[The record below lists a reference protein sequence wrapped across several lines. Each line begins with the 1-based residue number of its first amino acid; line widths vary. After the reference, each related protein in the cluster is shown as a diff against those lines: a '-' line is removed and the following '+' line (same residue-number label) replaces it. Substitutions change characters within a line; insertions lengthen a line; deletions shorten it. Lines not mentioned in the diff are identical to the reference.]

1 MSRETQ
7 QTSTASPTDAPVI
20 FDTCVPRDDVVKGE
34 LAEEKFAAD
43 LGQVVYGSDD
53 SIYGSAGE
61 FFGKTYPTDGLK
73 KVLGNL
79 IDQIANRAGSSVI
92 DLDTSFGG
100 GKTHNLIAAYHFL
113 TNPEA
118 IAESGRFVD
127 SADYEQYL
135 QTLADRPVEVAAFV
149 GTDVDALDASMAPDD
164 SRLST
169 PNTIWG
175 ELAYRLEGATGYDE
189 IREYDEQRIAPG
201 KNSFGKVLDG
211 SKHYIILL
219 DELAEYL
226 AKTQGVDAAAED
238 GLEQGDVDDLADST
252 LAFFKALL
260 QYASTNNNLTV
271 LYTIADTAFG
281 DEAEAIRTTVD
292 ELGAIGKRKEWN
304 ITPTNDD
311 EIAPVIANRLFE
323 TVDREAADTV
333 ASTYDTRFFDNSD
346 SSVSGADGDDDYA
359 DRIQRFYPFHP
370 ATIDILTDKVDSLDR
385 FQKTRGAL
393 RLLSRAVYQLWA
405 APPDEYDRHLIR
417 PYDLTLADS
426 EIRAEA
432 QDLFEA
438 VDLEAARTADIWNAE
453 GNSHAQIED
462 RNRAADGLP
471 ALGSHLATTIFW
483 HSLAFGTENTKR
495 GVTFSDLQTAV
506 AHPQVRFD
514 KYSDSL
520 DRLTYKGGLNTET
533 ACYFLHA
540 ENNLYRFS
548 SQATPS
554 QILADERDAVEPGEI
569 RDEIEERISGLKQ
582 GHGGFE
588 VHTPERPH
596 ELPDEGGN
604 PKLAVMHYES
614 LAVSAGDS
622 PPKLLEEI
630 LQYNDDKGSHR
641 TYKNNLV
648 FILAD
653 SDKRR
658 DAEDTVRKYLARKS
672 VLETDEY
679 EDVLSPEQF
688 EEVRELKR
696 KLLVNTAIKQIYRH
710 LFYPDDDGLSHI
722 FLKDIDV
729 TDHDS
734 FESMVLDAFT
744 EPDTPVALDA
754 GADGRA
760 AFYTYSRFFSADVA
774 IDTAE
779 LVDRFRRNT
788 NVPLLLSIEPVK
800 RTVVTCVQDDD
811 DQFGF
816 GYVDSSGRGYYDV
829 TAAEQAGVDP
839 ADPDAYEN
847 LKRGSDLTRHDVEIS
862 EEAQLYAD
870 VEAFIEQVGEVATC
884 GLESCDNRATSQ
896 YCEAHRTCD
905 EPGCQ
910 RTLDRSDIG
919 QYDKCDFHRTD
930 TTPTCPAEGC
940 DTEVEDGGFC
950 HRHSSRVEEFTP
962 STDAKGVL
970 RALNDLRDGLRED
983 AFDHGVPVLNDLE
996 IIFVGS
1002 SPWSDAYDFLDYL
1015 DDPFEGVDGEST
1027 FEYKYEEE
1035 GDISV
1040 SCTAKGDLAEME
1052 SSRPIT
1058 RDNGRHQIALSVDI
1072 ETDAVVGDD
1081 SLVDNLITLLNEKS
1095 DARGT
1100 IIARASAHNTPEGS
1114 V

>member
-1 MSRETQ
+1 MSGDSQ
-7 QTSTASPTDAPVI
+7 QVSAPSPTDIPEI
-20 FDTCVPRDDVVKGE
+20 FDSCTPRDDVVEGE

-43 LGQVVYGSDD
+43 LGQVVYGNDD
-53 SIYGSAGE
+53 SVYGTARE
-61 FFGKTYPTDGLK
+61 FFGKTYPTDGLE
-73 KVLGNL
+73 KVLSNL
-79 IDQIANRAGSSVI
+79 TDQIANRSGSSVI

-113 TNPEA
+113 TDAEA
-118 IAESGRFVD
+118 IAEPGRFVD
-127 SADYEQYL
+127 LADYEEYL
-135 QTLADRPVEVAAFV
+135 EILADRPVEVAAFV

-164 SRLST
+164 SRLT
-169 PNTIWG
+169 NPNTIWG
-175 ELAYRLEGATGYDE
+175 ELAYRLEGASGYDE
-189 IREYDEQRIAPG
+189 LREYDEQRIAPG
-201 KNSFGKVLDG
+201 KNSFGKVLDEEN
-211 SKHYIILL
+211 HYVILL
-219 DELAEYL
+219 DELSEYL
-226 AKTQGVDAAAED
+226 AKAQGVNADA
-238 GLEQGDVDDLADST
+238 GDELDEGGVDDLADST

-260 QYASTNNNLTV
+260 QYASTNDNLTV

-281 DEAEAIRTTVD
+281 DEAEAVRTTVE

-311 EIAPVIANRLFE
+311 EIAPVIANRLFAS
-323 TVDREAADTV
+323 VDKEDADTV
-333 ASTYDTRFFDNSD
+333 ASAYDEEFFSNPD
-346 SSVSGADGDDDYA
+346 SPISGGDGDGDYA
-359 DRIQRFYPFHP
+359 NRIQRFYPFHP

-405 APPDEYDRHLIR
+405 APPDEYNRHLIR

-453 GNSHAQIED
+453 GNAHAQIED

-471 ALGSHLATTIFW
+471 PLGSHLATTVFW

-506 AHPQVRFD
+506 AHLQVRFD
-514 KYSDSL
+514 KYEDSL
-520 DRLTYKGGLNTET
+520 DSLSYKGGLNTET

-540 ENNLYRFS
+540 DNNLYRFS

-554 QILADERDAVEPGEI
+554 QILADERDAVEPGDI
-569 RDEIEERISGLKQ
+569 RNEIEERVSGLKQ
-582 GHGGFE
+582 GQGGFE

-596 ELPDEGGN
+596 ELPDEAGK

-614 LAVSAGDS
+614 LSVSASDS
-622 PPKLLEEI
+622 PPELLGEI

-648 FILAD
+648 FLLAD
-653 SDKRR
+653 SEKRR

-679 EDVLSPEQF
+679 DDVLSPEQF
-688 EEVRELKR
+688 EEVSELKR

-729 TDHDS
+729 TDHSS
-734 FESMVLDAFT
+734 FESMVLDAFS

-760 AFYTYSRFFSADVA
+760 AFYTYSRFFSSDVVL
-774 IDTAE
+774 DTAE

-788 NVPLLLSIEPVK
+788 NVPLLLSVEPVK
-800 RTVVTCVQDDD
+800 RTVVECVQDDD

-816 GYVDSSGRGYYDV
+816 GYVDSSGKGYYDV
-829 TAAEQAGVDP
+829 AAAERAGVDP
-839 ADPDAYEN
+839 ADPDAYDN
-847 LKRGSDLTRHDVEIS
+847 LRAATDLSHHDVEIS
-862 EEAQLYAD
+862 DEAQLYAD
-870 VEAFIEQVGEVATC
+870 IEVFVKQVGKVATC
-884 GLESCDNRATSQ
+884 SIESCDNRATSQ
-896 YCEAHRTCD
+896 YCETHRTCD

-919 QYDKCDFHRTD
+919 QFDKCDLHRTD
-930 TTPTCPAEGC
+930 ATPTCPAEGC
-940 DTEVEDGGFC
+940 DADIEDSVFC
-950 HRHSSRVEEFTP
+950 HRHSSRIKEFTP

-983 AFDHGVPVLNDLE
+983 AFEHGVPVLDDLE

-1027 FEYKYEEE
+1027 FEYKYEED

-1040 SCTAKGDLAEME
+1040 SCTAKGELAEME
-1052 SSRPIT
+1052 SSRPIS
-1058 RDNGRHQIALSVDI
+1058 RDNGRHQIALSVDV
-1072 ETDAVVGDD
+1072 ETETVVGDN
-1081 SLVDNLITLLNEKS
+1081 SVADNLITLLNEKS

-1100 IIARASAHNTPEGS
+1100 IIARASAHNAPEGS